1 MAYISDVSKIKIKKM
16 DINTSI
22 ELNNGIN
29 IPLLGLG
36 TYLTKAGNETLNAV
50 RYALDIGYRHIDTA
64 ALYANEKDVGIA
76 VKQSKLAREEI
87 FITTKVWNSEHG
99 FNKTIKA
106 FDESLR
112 KLDSDYIDLYLVH
125 WPVPELRGDTWKAL
139 EKIYSE
145 GKAKSIGVSNYT
157 IHHLDELLKSCKII
171 PSVNQVELSPF
182 LQQPELMQ
190 YCKEKGIIVEAY
202 SPLTR
207 GKKFNDKRLKD
218 LANKYSKTSAQIMIR
233 WALQYDTVVLPKSAR
248 PERIKENADVFDF
261 EISDEDMEY
270 MKSFD
275 EGFRIAWDPSDLN

>member
-1 MAYISDVSKIKIKKM
+1 M

>member
-1 MAYISDVSKIKIKKM
+1 MEKKM

-50 RYALDIGYRHIDTA
+50 RYALDIGYRHVDTA
-64 ALYANEKDVGIA
+64 ALYANERDVGLA

-99 FNKTIKA
+99 FNKTLKA

-112 KLDSDYIDLYLVH
+112 KLDSDYINLYLVH

-139 EKIYSE
+139 EKIYSD
-145 GKAKSIGVSNYT
+145 GRAKSIGVSNYT
-157 IHHLDELLKSCKII
+157 IHHLEELLKSCGVV
-171 PSVNQVELSPF
+171 PAVNQVELSPF
-182 LQQPELMQ
+182 LQQPELMK
-190 YCKEKGIIVEAY
+190 YCKDNGIIIEAY

-207 GKKFNDKRLKD
+207 GKKFNDKRLIS
-218 LANKYSKTSAQIMIR
+218 LANKYSKTPAQIMIR

-248 PERIKENADVFDF
+248 PERIKENAEIFDI
-261 EISDEDMEY
+261 EISDEEMLY

-275 EGFRIAWDPSDLN
+275 ENYRIAWDPSGLD